1 MAIWQWGLL
10 ALFGVWALQSL
21 GVWLQMRHYTDVF
34 KGVTNQ
40 FNDGFVGAGNFRGR
54 LSKGT
59 IVVVVV
65 TPDLIVR
72 RLLIMSGRTVFTKFR
87 RHRRVRG
94 DDPRSAPV
102 QSRSSGRGGPGV
114 AEAVKRAIE
123 QIDRAA
129 VGAREAAGFVRL
141 ERSSRIAQPLADR
154 DKEARRLKEEKCQS
168 LQCWHS
174 MPTWPSNTCMWQA
187 RWSRMLLFITAR
199 SGSITRVTISSCLRR
214 RHRPRSCG
222 DGITVE
228 EFKDKLQNVTQEEQL
243 GWLTA
248 AGKYFIGIFQEGGKV
263 FAGFV
268 TGIIPTL
275 VVLMTAFYAITELVG
290 EERVHGIARGAGKI
304 ALTRYTVLPVISVF
318 FLTNPMAYTFGSFLE
333 EKHKPAFYDA
343 AVSYVHPPLG
353 LFPHIN
359 PGEYFV
365 WGGVLVALLELES
378 KGAVASGYHIRVAIW
393 YAIVG
398 LIVILLK
405 GMLTERITAI
415 MARRQGVEL

>member
-1 MAIWQWGLL
+1 MSVFTMLAQHADMAVQHLHVAG
-10 ALFGVWALQSL
+10 AMV
-21 GVWLQMRHYTDVF
+21 TD
-34 KGVTNQ
+34 
-40 FNDGFVGAGNFRGR
+40 AAMHH
-54 LSKGT
+54 GT
-59 IVVVVV
+59 I
-65 TPDLIVR
+65 
-72 RLLIMSGRTVFTKFR
+72 G
-87 RHRRVRG
+87 
-94 DDPRSAPV
+94 
-102 QSRSSGRGGPGV
+102 
-114 AEAVKRAIE
+114 
-123 QIDRAA
+123 IDH
-129 VGAREAAGFVRL
+129 ARENLVVLAQAATD
-141 ERSSRIAQPLADR
+141 APATP
-154 DKEARRLKEEKCQS
+154 A
-168 LQCWHS
+168 
-174 MPTWPSNTCMWQA
+174 P
-187 RWSRMLLFITAR
+187 
-199 SGSITRVTISSCLRR
+199 
-214 RHRPRSCG
+214 G
-222 DGITVE
+222 DGISVE
-228 EFKDKLQNVTQEEQL
+228 EFKEKLENVTQEEQF

-248 AGKYFIGIFQEGGKV
+248 AGKYFIGIFQKGGEV

-275 VVLMTAFYAITELVG
+275 VVLMTAFYAVTELVG

-353 LFPHIN
+353 LFPHVN

-378 KGAVASGYHIRVAIW
+378 RGAVEVGYHIRVAIW

-405 GMLTERITAI
+405 GMLTERITAL

>member
-1 MAIWQWGLL
+1 
-10 ALFGVWALQSL
+10 
-21 GVWLQMRHYTDVF
+21 
-34 KGVTNQ
+34 
-40 FNDGFVGAGNFRGR
+40 
-54 LSKGT
+54 
-59 IVVVVV
+59 
-65 TPDLIVR
+65 
-72 RLLIMSGRTVFTKFR
+72 MSVFTMLAQ
-87 RHRRVRG
+87 HA
-94 DDPRSAPV
+94 DMAV
-102 QSRSSGRGGPGV
+102 QHLHV
-114 AEAVKRAIE
+114 AGAMVSDAAIHH
-123 QIDRAA
+123 
-129 VGAREAAGFVRL
+129 GAAGIDHARDNLVVL
-141 ERSSRIAQPLADR
+141 AQATTDTPA
-154 DKEARRLKEEKCQS
+154 A
-168 LQCWHS
+168 
-174 MPTWPSNTCMWQA
+174 PPA
-187 RWSRMLLFITAR
+187 
-199 SGSITRVTISSCLRR
+199 GGGIS
-214 RHRPRSCG
+214 
-222 DGITVE
+222 VE
-228 EFKDKLQNVTQEEQL
+228 EFKQKLDQVAQEEQL

-275 VVLMTAFYAITELVG
+275 VVLMTAFYAVTELVG

-353 LFPHIN
+353 LFPHVN

-365 WGGVLVALLELES
+365 WGGVLVALLELENR
-378 KGAVASGYHIRVAIW
+378 GVVEVGYHIRVAIW

>member
-1 MAIWQWGLL
+1 
-10 ALFGVWALQSL
+10 
-21 GVWLQMRHYTDVF
+21 
-34 KGVTNQ
+34 
-40 FNDGFVGAGNFRGR
+40 
-54 LSKGT
+54 
-59 IVVVVV
+59 
-65 TPDLIVR
+65 
-72 RLLIMSGRTVFTKFR
+72 MSVFTMLAQHADMAVQHLHVAGAMVTDAAIHHGQVGLDHTR
-87 RHRRVRG
+87 DHLVVLAQATTE
-94 DDPRSAPV
+94 APAAAPP
-102 QSRSSGRGGPGV
+102 GG
-114 AEAVKRAIE
+114 
-123 QIDRAA
+123 
-129 VGAREAAGFVRL
+129 
-141 ERSSRIAQPLADR
+141 
-154 DKEARRLKEEKCQS
+154 
-168 LQCWHS
+168 
-174 MPTWPSNTCMWQA
+174 
-187 RWSRMLLFITAR
+187 
-199 SGSITRVTISSCLRR
+199 
-214 RHRPRSCG
+214 
-222 DGITVE
+222 GITVE

-275 VVLMTAFYAITELVG
+275 VVLMTAFYAVTELVG

-365 WGGVLVALLELES
+365 WGGVLVALLELEN
-378 KGAVASGYHIRVAIW
+378 KGAVASGYHIQVAIW

-415 MARRQGVEL
+415 MARRQGIEL

>member
-1 MAIWQWGLL
+1 MSIISMLAQHADMAVQNLHVAGSMVSDA
-10 ALFGVWALQSL
+10 ALHGKL
-21 GVWLQMRHYTDVF
+21 
-34 KGVTNQ
+34 
-40 FNDGFVGAGNFRGR
+40 
-54 LSKGT
+54 
-59 IVVVVV
+59 
-65 TPDLIVR
+65 
-72 RLLIMSGRTVFTKFR
+72 
-87 RHRRVRG
+87 
-94 DDPRSAPV
+94 
-102 QSRSSGRGGPGV
+102 
-114 AEAVKRAIE
+114 
-123 QIDRAA
+123 A
-129 VGAREAAGFVRL
+129 VGHGANDLVVL
-141 ERSSRIAQPLADR
+141 AQAD
-154 DKEARRLKEEKCQS
+154 
-168 LQCWHS
+168 
-174 MPTWPSNTCMWQA
+174 
-187 RWSRMLLFITAR
+187 
-199 SGSITRVTISSCLRR
+199 GGIS
-214 RHRPRSCG
+214 
-222 DGITVE
+222 VE
-228 EFKDKLQNVTQEEQL
+228 EFRQKLETVQQEEQL

-248 AGKYFIGIFQEGGKV
+248 IGKYFIGIFQKGGEV

-290 EERVHGIARGAGKI
+290 EERVHGLARGAGRI
-304 ALTRYTVLPVISVF
+304 ALTRYTLLPLLAVF

-365 WGGVLVALLELES
+365 WGGVLVALLELERS
-378 KGAVASGYHIRVAIW
+378 GAVPSGYHINVAIW